1 MQLFRQQ
8 QIATTN
14 DAFDWKGPGLKLCPR
29 ANLVGLA
36 TQTPGLSGEEGTR
49 LMATDVMGP
58 EEALRGGER
67 GQSVRRWGP
76 ILLYI
81 LLCQSECFFIT
92 FN

>member
-1 MQLFRQQ
+1 MMPLIGKALVSSLPQSQSR
-8 QIATTN
+8 
-14 DAFDWKGPGLKLCPR
+14 GPRYPNPR
-29 ANLVGLA
+29 PKQERRNK
-36 TQTPGLSGEEGTR
+36 T

>member
-1 MQLFRQQ
+1 
-8 QIATTN
+8 
-14 DAFDWKGPGLKLCPR
+14 
-29 ANLVGLA
+29 
-36 TQTPGLSGEEGTR
+36 
-49 LMATDVMGP
+49 MATDVMGP

-92 FN
+92 FNFKKKKDCIKMSFISVAEFRARLKLSI

>member
-1 MQLFRQQ
+1 
-8 QIATTN
+8 
-14 DAFDWKGPGLKLCPR
+14 
-29 ANLVGLA
+29 
-36 TQTPGLSGEEGTR
+36 
-49 LMATDVMGP
+49 MATDVMGP

-92 FN
+92 FH